1 MHFAKKSLEEK
12 VAHKTIAHTGEMHL
26 VALGET
32 SFLPLFHRLE
42 STHDFELVPD
52 GTVGQSGQAVE
63 NVASKRT
70 VCVDSITLTTGF
82 TIAVVIGHEDKSALG
97 VDLSDRIAK
106 SQIVVFKEDCVKRL
120 LVGVVNAD
128 AENDQIGAKET
139 QITGELALEIVG
151 NSGTVD
157 TDGVIAETGLT
168 VSKTAASEGEGLPL
182 DTGEDNVERVD
193 RPTEVE
199 DITMAGSIDIR
210 GRHIAA
216 FIT

>member
-1 MHFAKKSLEEK
+1 M
-12 VAHKTIAHTGEMHL
+12 
-26 VALGET
+26 
-32 SFLPLFHRLE
+32 
-42 STHDFELVPD
+42 
-52 GTVGQSGQAVE
+52 
-63 NVASKRT
+63 
-70 VCVDSITLTTGF
+70 
-82 TIAVVIGHEDKSALG
+82 
-97 VDLSDRIAK
+97 
-106 SQIVVFKEDCVKRL
+106 
-120 LVGVVNAD
+120 GVVDAD

-139 QITGELALEIVG
+139 QITCELALEIVG

-168 VSKTAASEGEGLPL
+168 VSKTDASEGEGLPL